1 MKTKIIKW
9 VLFLILMGL
18 LTILPYVGFI
28 VSKLLALLGVLL
40 LIVLFGLDFFN
51 KIFTAI
57 KNFFIKI
64 KNFFIRK

>member
-1 MKTKIIKW
+1 
-9 VLFLILMGL
+9 MGL